1 MAARF
6 SSGEESSNFS
16 TIVKPGYAPAEQYRT
31 KSRQGPFTD
40 LYALGACMYQAA
52 TGEKPQE
59 SLARAMHDDLRPP
72 KELNPEVPEYL
83 SDIIMKAMAMDEDER
98 LKTWPLQNQ

>member
-1 MAARF
+1 
-6 SSGEESSNFS
+6 
-16 TIVKPGYAPAEQYRT
+16 
-31 KSRQGPFTD
+31 
-40 LYALGACMYQAA
+40 MYQEL

-98 LKTWPLQNQ
+98 FQKSEEVHEGIKRPSDC